1 MKDLMIHTMEAILG
15 AVILTVGLFHLMKQ
29 EEGMNTLIDTVNYS
43 LLQQEEL
50 DQQPEEARNDLITNE
65 EMVIVLLGYRE
76 YSINMDG
83 TVIEVDDTDYDTYI
97 ALIKDGYYLKSYG
110 YDTSRQINQVNYSYL
125 GM

>member
-1 MKDLMIHTMEAILG
+1 MEAILG

-29 EEGMNTLIDTVNYS
+29 EEGLNTLIDTVNYS

-50 DQQPEEARNDLITNE
+50 DQQPVEARNDLITNE
-65 EMVIVLLGYRE
+65 EMVIVLTGYRE
-76 YSINMDG
+76 YPINMDG

-97 ALIKDGYYLKSYG
+97 ALIKDGYYLKSYS